1 MTRPLWRMLRLARG
15 QRRRL
20 ALSVVLGA
28 LAIGCGV
35 GLMSASGY
43 LIARAA
49 EHPRITALSVAIVA
63 VRAFGVGRGCF
74 RYSERLASHDVA
86 LRALARARTNVYQ
99 RLERIAPAGVRQ
111 LRGGDL
117 LSRLVTDVDAI
128 QDLFV
133 RGIGPPLVAAAAGGG
148 TVVLLLL
155 IFAPGAAVLALGLTV
170 GGLVLPASVATLSH
184 RTAVSSAGERTELAD
199 GLVDLI
205 TGGPDLLAFGA
216 DQAAL
221 TEFER
226 HDSRLRR
233 LAGRRATVEAIGAG
247 GAQLTAGLTVWLV
260 LLLGVRGVAG
270 GTLHRV
276 PLAVAV
282 LAALATFEAVNPLPA
297 AATALV
303 SARASARRLFEVLDT
318 QDPLHEPAVPTRPRR
333 PGSAPHIVLR
343 GVGVRY
349 ADDAPWALDGVD
361 LDLSPGRR
369 VAVVGS
375 SGAGKSSLAALL
387 FRFRDPDAGHVELD
401 GMPLSSYAES
411 DIRRVISG
419 VPQDP
424 HVFATTLAENLRL
437 AKPGATSAEL
447 EQAAA
452 GAHLLDWIETL
463 PAGWNTYVG
472 DRGSQISG
480 GERQR
485 LALARALLAAPAVMV
500 LDEPTAHLDAET
512 RAALTADILAAV
524 GGHTTVLI
532 THDLDG
538 LDDVDEIL
546 VLERGRVIE
555 RGTHRALTAA
565 AGTYRQLRSLQ
576 A

>member
-15 QRRRL
+15 QGRRL

-28 LAIGCGV
+28 LAVGCGV
-35 GLMSASGY
+35 GLLSASGY

-74 RYSERLASHDVA
+74 RYTERLASHDVA
-86 LRALARARTNVYQ
+86 LRALAGARAKVYQ
-99 RLERIAPAGVRQ
+99 RLERIAPGGVRQ

-133 RGIGPPLVAAAAGGG
+133 RGIGPPLVAAAAGGA
-148 TVVLLLL
+148 TVVLLLV
-155 IFAPGAAVLALGLTV
+155 IFAPAAAVLALGLTL
-170 GGLVLPASVATLSH
+170 GGLVLPVAVAASSH
-184 RTAVSSAGERTELAD
+184 RTATSSAGERTELAD

-205 TGGPDLLAFGA
+205 TGGADLLAFGA
-216 DQAAL
+216 DEAAL
-221 TEFER
+221 AKLET
-226 HDSRLRR
+226 HDERLRR
-233 LAGRRATVEAIGAG
+233 LAGRRAMVEAVGAG

-260 LLLGVRGVAG
+260 LLLAVRAVADG
-270 GTLHRV
+270 SLHRV

-303 SARASARRLFEVLDT
+303 SARTSARRLFEVLDAP
-318 QDPLHEPAVPTRPRR
+318 DPLHEPAVPTRP

-349 ADDAPWALDGVD
+349 GEDAPWALDGVD
-361 LDLSPGRR
+361 LDLPPGRR

-375 SGAGKSSLAALL
+375 SGAGKSSLASVLL
-387 FRFRDPDAGHVELD
+387 RFRDPDAGHVDLD
-401 GMPLSSYAES
+401 GMPLSSYAEH
-411 DIRRVISG
+411 DIRRAISG
-419 VPQDP
+419 VPQHP

-437 AKPGATSAEL
+437 AKPDATPAEL
-447 EQAAA
+447 ERAAA
-452 GAHLLDWIETL
+452 GAHLLDWIESL
-463 PAGWNTYVG
+463 PAGWSTFVG

-500 LDEPTAHLDAET
+500 LDEPTAHLDADT
-512 RAALTADILAAV
+512 RSALTADILAAV
-524 GGHTTVLI
+524 EGHTTLLI

-538 LDDVDEIL
+538 LDDVDEIV
-546 VLERGRVIE
+546 VLERGRVVE
-555 RGTHRALTAA
+555 RGTHRALAAA

>member
-1 MTRPLWRMLRLARG
+1 M
-15 QRRRL
+15 
-20 ALSVVLGA
+20 
-28 LAIGCGV
+28 
-35 GLMSASGY
+35 
-43 LIARAA
+43 
-49 EHPRITALSVAIVA
+49 
-63 VRAFGVGRGCF
+63 RAFGVGRGCF
-74 RYSERLASHDVA
+74 RYTERLASHDVA
-86 LRALARARTNVYQ
+86 LRALAGARSKVYQ

-111 LRGGDL
+111 MRGGDL
-117 LSRLVTDVDAI
+117 LSRLVSDVDAI

-133 RGIGPPLVAAAAGGG
+133 RGIGPPLVAAAAGSAS
-148 TVVLLLL
+148 VVLLLV
-155 IFAPGAAVLALGLTV
+155 IFAPAAAVLAIGLTV
-170 GGLVLPASVATLSH
+170 GGLVVPVSVAALSH
-184 RTAVSSAGERTELAD
+184 RSAVSSAGERAELTD

-216 DQAAL
+216 DEAAL
-221 TEFER
+221 AAFEA
-226 HDSRLRR
+226 HDTRLRR
-233 LAGRRATVEAIGAG
+233 LAGRRATVAALGAG

-260 LLLGVRGVAG
+260 LLLAVRAVADG
-270 GTLHRV
+270 SLQRV

-303 SARASARRLFEVLDT
+303 SARASAQRLFEVLDAP
-318 QDPLHEPAVPTRPRR
+318 DPLQEPPVPTRLRR
-333 PGSAPHIVLR
+333 RSTAPHLVLS

-349 ADDAPWALDGVD
+349 GDDAPWALDDID
-361 LDLSPGRR
+361 LDLRPGRR
-369 VAVVGS
+369 VAVVGP

-387 FRFRDPDAGHVELD
+387 LRFRDPDAGRVELD
-401 GMPLSSYAES
+401 GTALSSYADS

-424 HVFATTLAENLRL
+424 HLFATTLAENLRL
-437 AKPGATSAEL
+437 AKPDATSAEL
-447 EQAAA
+447 DRAAA
-452 GAHLLDWIETL
+452 GAHLLEWIEAL

-524 GGHTTVLI
+524 AGQTTLLI

-538 LDDVDEIL
+538 LEDVDEIV
-546 VLERGRVIE
+546 VLDRGRVVE
-555 RGTHRALTAA
+555 RGTHRTLTAA
-565 AGTYRQLRSLQ
+565 LGSYRELRSWR

>member
-1 MTRPLWRMLRLARG
+1 MLLLARG
-15 QRRRL
+15 QARRL

-28 LAIGCGV
+28 LAVGCAV
-35 GLMSASGY
+35 GLLSASGY

-49 EHPRITALSVAIVA
+49 EHPRITALSIAIVA

-74 RYSERLASHDVA
+74 RYGERLASHDVA
-86 LRALARARTNVYQ
+86 LRALASARTKVYQ
-99 RLERIAPAGVRQ
+99 RLERLAPAGVRQ

-133 RGIGPPLVAAAAGGG
+133 RGVGPPLIAAAAGGA
-148 TVVLLLL
+148 TVVLLLV
-155 IFAPGAAVLALGLTV
+155 IFTPAAAVLALGLTV
-170 GGLVLPASVATLSH
+170 GGLVLPLSVAALSH
-184 RTAVSSAGERTELAD
+184 RTAVSSAGERTDLAD

-205 TGGPDLLAFGA
+205 TGGADLLAFGA
-216 DQAAL
+216 DEAAL
-221 TEFER
+221 AEFGS
-226 HDSRLRR
+226 HDSRLRQ
-233 LAGRRATVEAIGAG
+233 LAGRRATVEAVGAG
-247 GAQLTAGLTVWLV
+247 GAQLASGLTVWLV
-260 LLLGVRGVAG
+260 LLLGVRAVAG

-303 SARASARRLFEVLDT
+303 SARASARRLFEVLDAP
-318 QDPLHEPAVPTRPRR
+318 DPLHEPAVPTRPRR
-333 PGSAPHIVLR
+333 PGSAPHILLR

-349 ADDAPWALDGVD
+349 ADDAPWALDGLD
-361 LDLSPGRR
+361 LDLAPGRR

-375 SGAGKSSLAALL
+375 SGAGKSTLAALL
-387 FRFRDPDAGHVELD
+387 FRFRDPDAGRLELD

-411 DIRRVISG
+411 DLRRVISG

-437 AKPGATSAEL
+437 AKPDATSAEL
-447 EQAAA
+447 ERAAA
-452 GAHLLDWIETL
+452 GAHLLDWIESL
-463 PAGWNTYVG
+463 PAGWDTYVG

-485 LALARALLAAPAVMV
+485 LALARALLADPAVMV

-512 RAALTADILAAV
+512 RSALTADILAAV
-524 GGHTTVLI
+524 EGHTTVLI

-538 LDDVDEIL
+538 LDDVDEIV
-546 VLERGRVIE
+546 VLERGRVVE
-555 RGTHRALTAA
+555 RGTHRALTASV
-565 AGTYRQLRSLQ
+565 GSYRQLRSPWT
-576 A
+576 